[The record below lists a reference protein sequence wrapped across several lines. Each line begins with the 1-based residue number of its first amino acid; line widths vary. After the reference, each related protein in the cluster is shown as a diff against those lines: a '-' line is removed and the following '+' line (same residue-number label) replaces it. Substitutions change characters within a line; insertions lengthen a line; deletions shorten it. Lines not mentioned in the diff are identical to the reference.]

1 MLLIHRIWRLL
12 PEGFRASFRRGTE
25 SLGALGDR
33 ARLWR
38 WRLASIHSPLGET
51 VFLGRSAYAGEV
63 AELLGQGT
71 VGKAG
76 RWAAIGALRSGLATI
91 VSEAYLPGAL
101 RVPRNVFMVFPAH
114 SGRMKLPN
122 RRRARASEHHI
133 RRITEDAEIER
144 ISRDFL
150 VPFAIDRHGTA
161 ANQLALTT
169 VKKLA
174 EYGRLDVLT
183 HGDEEVGAHLGFSS
197 VLNGKRHWVC
207 CRVGYPRKV
216 YEDPRRLTDVNT
228 INFFLHL
235 RQSEDAGF
243 DFYDLG
249 DSVARP
255 EGGLLQFKKR
265 MGAVLTPGPW
275 HDCFWV
281 RPPRGKAPEM
291 LWNAP
296 LFSLE
301 RRGLVLN
308 LGLPDGL
315 REGAAKD
322 RCRALVFDGLA
333 SVRIHLGSHIP
344 SPVLDE
350 LTRHFGAIPVEFT
363 SSSRP

>member
-1 MLLIHRIWRLL
+1 MLPVRRLWRLL

-51 VFLGRSAYAGEV
+51 VFLGRSGYAGEV
-63 AELLGQGT
+63 AGLLGLGT

-76 RWAAIGALRSGLATI
+76 WRAAVGALRSGLATI

-101 RVPRNVFMVFPAH
+101 RVPRSVHMVFPVH
-114 SGRMKLPN
+114 SGRMNLQN
-122 RRRARASEHHI
+122 RRRAQALEHHI

-150 VPFAIDRHGTA
+150 VPFAVDRHGTA
-161 ANQLALTT
+161 ANQLALAT

-197 VLNGKRHWVC
+197 VFSGKRYWVG
-207 CRVGYPRKV
+207 CRVGYPRIV
-216 YEDPRRLTDVNT
+216 YEDSRRLADVNA
-228 INFFLHL
+228 INFFLQFRHA
-235 RQSEDAGF
+235 EDAGF
-243 DFYDLG
+243 DFYDMG
-249 DSVARP
+249 ESQARP

-265 MGAVLTPGPW
+265 MGGVLAAWPR

-281 RPPRGKAPEM
+281 RLPRGKAPEM
-291 LWNAP
+291 LWDTP

-315 REGAAKD
+315 RERDVMMRYRNLA
-322 RCRALVFDGLA
+322 FDGLS
-333 SVRIHLGSHIP
+333 SVRLHLRSKVP
-344 SPVLDE
+344 PPVLDE
-350 LTRHFGAIPVEFT
+350 LTRIFGKIPFEVLPLP
-363 SSSRP
+363 RP